1 MNETAASS
9 FVANLPVA
17 VEELEELL
25 AAKKAAAKKAEAPTI
40 MQLNPP
46 RKLLKSCHWTAQAQ
60 LFDCKLTVSQDCGSS
75 NVAQ

>member
-25 AAKKAAAKKAEAPTI
+25 AAKKAAAKKAEAPT
-40 MQLNPP
+40 
-46 RKLLKSCHWTAQAQ
+46 SC
-60 LFDCKLTVSQDCGSS
+60 
-75 NVAQ
+75 N